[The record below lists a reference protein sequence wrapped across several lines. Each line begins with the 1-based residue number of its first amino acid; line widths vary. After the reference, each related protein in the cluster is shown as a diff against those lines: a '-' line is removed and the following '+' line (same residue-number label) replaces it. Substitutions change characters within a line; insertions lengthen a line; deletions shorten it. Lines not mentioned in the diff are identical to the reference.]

1 MIYTVTLN
9 PCLDYLVAVPDFR
22 SGRVNRAGYESLMP
36 GGKGINVAYALHI
49 LKEPSLALGFVAG
62 FTGSE
67 IERIMSKDGI
77 PHDFL
82 PLKTGFSRIDV
93 QMVDAI
99 ESSINGIGPLAT
111 QEDID
116 ALCEKLQNLQDG
128 DTIVLSGSVPRGA
141 KDNVYGEILRSVSHK
156 DLYVVVDAKRPLLLR
171 TLKYRPFLIKPNM
184 QEMTDIFFQDM
195 SSVSTDDIVRYMKT
209 LQSMGARNILVSMG
223 SAGALLLTEDGKI
236 YHHSAMKGK
245 VCNTVGCGDSMLA
258 GFLSGFHKNHDMI
271 EAFHLSLAAASANA
285 FHDGRGTYE
294 QIMRL
299 NSILQNESAD
309 VFTVAEQDA

>member
-9 PCLDYLVAVPDFR
+9 PCLDYLVAVPDFK
-22 SGRVNRAGYESLMP
+22 SGRVNRAGYERLMP
-36 GGKGINVAYALHI
+36 GGKGINVAYAL

-82 PLKTGFSRIDV
+82 PLNTGFSRIDV

-156 DLYVVVDAKRPLLLR
+156 DLYVVVARCCFIR
-171 TLKYRPFLIKPNM
+171 SN
-184 QEMTDIFFQDM
+184 
-195 SSVSTDDIVRYMKT
+195 IVR
-209 LQSMGARNILVSMG
+209 SSSN
-223 SAGALLLTEDGKI
+223 
-236 YHHSAMKGK
+236 
-245 VCNTVGCGDSMLA
+245 
-258 GFLSGFHKNHDMI
+258 
-271 EAFHLSLAAASANA
+271 
-285 FHDGRGTYE
+285 
-294 QIMRL
+294 QICRK
-299 NSILQNESAD
+299 
-309 VFTVAEQDA
+309 

>member
-141 KDNVYGEILRSVSHK
+141 KDNVYGEILRSV
-156 DLYVVVDAKRPLLLR
+156 
-171 TLKYRPFLIKPNM
+171 
-184 QEMTDIFFQDM
+184 
-195 SSVSTDDIVRYMKT
+195 
-209 LQSMGARNILVSMG
+209 
-223 SAGALLLTEDGKI
+223 
-236 YHHSAMKGK
+236 
-245 VCNTVGCGDSMLA
+245 
-258 GFLSGFHKNHDMI
+258 
-271 EAFHLSLAAASANA
+271 
-285 FHDGRGTYE
+285 
-294 QIMRL
+294 
-299 NSILQNESAD
+299 
-309 VFTVAEQDA
+309 

>member
-1 MIYTVTLN
+1 
-9 PCLDYLVAVPDFR
+9 
-22 SGRVNRAGYESLMP
+22 
-36 GGKGINVAYALHI
+36 
-49 LKEPSLALGFVAG
+49 
-62 FTGSE
+62 
-67 IERIMSKDGI
+67 MSKDGI

-82 PLKTGFSRIDV
+82 PLNTGFSRIDV

-156 DLYVVVDAKRPLLLR
+156 DLYVVVDAKRPLLLH